1 MTTVAPITTRRAGA
15 APWRPPRGARALR
28 GPETRRRTAAA
39 VLLVLS
45 GLVAAAA
52 LWLGLAWG
60 AWAAGWPGLAAPLGL
75 LGLLTLPLL
84 GGALRAVGAVAR
96 PRRP

>member
-1 MTTVAPITTRRAGA
+1 MTAVAPIITRRVGA
-15 APWRPPRGARALR
+15 SPWLPPPRARAL
-28 GPETRRRTAAA
+28 GVPEARLRTAVG

-45 GLVAAAA
+45 GLVAAAV

-60 AWAAGWPGLAAPLGL
+60 AWAAGWPGLAAPLAL

-84 GGALRAVGAVAR
+84 GGALRALPAMAR

>member
-1 MTTVAPITTRRAGA
+1 
-15 APWRPPRGARALR
+15 
-28 GPETRRRTAAA
+28 

-60 AWAAGWPGLAAPLGL
+60 AWAAGWPWLAAPLGL
-75 LGLLTLPLL
+75 LGLLTLLLL
-84 GGALRAVGAVAR
+84 GGALRAVRAMAR
-96 PRRP
+96 LRRP

>member
-1 MTTVAPITTRRAGA
+1 MPAVAPSATRRVGAPPWLPPPGA
-15 APWRPPRGARALR
+15 APLGVL
-28 GPETRRRTAAA
+28 ETRRRTAVG

-60 AWAAGWPGLAAPLGL
+60 AWAAGWPWLAAPVGL
-75 LGLLTLPLL
+75 LGLLTLLLL
-84 GGALRAVGAVAR
+84 GGARRALPAVAR
-96 PRRP
+96 PRQP